1 MVVLFSEEDMMSFGE
16 YMISDMRKH
25 YITNHSTKE
34 EIEER
39 LKTLHP
45 ADLAEWARLRNQ
57 EIQNND

>member
-34 EIEER
+34 EAEER
-39 LKTLHP
+39 LK
-45 ADLAEWARLRNQ
+45 EMS
-57 EIQNND
+57 E

>member
-16 YMISDMRKH
+16 YIISDMRKH

-34 EIEER
+34 ETEER

-45 ADLAEWARLRNQ
+45 ADLAEWVRLRNQ